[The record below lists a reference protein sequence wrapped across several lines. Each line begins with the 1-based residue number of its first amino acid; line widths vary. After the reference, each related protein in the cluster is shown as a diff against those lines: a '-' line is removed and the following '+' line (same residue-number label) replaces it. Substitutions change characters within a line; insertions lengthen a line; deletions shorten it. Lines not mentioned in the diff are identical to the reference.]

1 MGLHCPELP
10 QQWKGENN
18 AHLRGWLGGF
28 SERIHVIY
36 SRTIVLFFSLTS
48 VMLCGNHFRVR
59 PLASMRSAS
68 GEINQV
74 SSFGVKVLSS
84 HISKACSPYSF
95 STIQE
100 GASSDISWEV
110 TCFWELLSSLF
121 QGEGGEWSLARA
133 LDLQP
138 VGLLP
143 GSSGFRTHP
152 SLALSHLEGILI
164 GTSWPQEVTS
174 HLSYCSKV
182 VINSIEAEWWR
193 GEGCRHWSQTN
204 WVWFLDQPLS
214 S

>member
-1 MGLHCPELP
+1 M
-10 QQWKGENN
+10 
-18 AHLRGWLGGF
+18 
-28 SERIHVIY
+28 HVIY
-36 SRTIVLFFSLTS
+36 SITVVLFFSLTS

-59 PLASMRSAS
+59 PLASTRSAS
-68 GEINQV
+68 GEINQG

-95 STIQE
+95 STIQK
-100 GASSDISWEV
+100 GASSDVSWEV

-143 GSSGFRTHP
+143 GRSGFRTHP

-164 GTSWPQEVTS
+164 GTS
-174 HLSYCSKV
+174 
-182 VINSIEAEWWR
+182 
-193 GEGCRHWSQTN
+193 
-204 WVWFLDQPLS
+204 
-214 S
+214 